1 MDMDDNLRGNRIV
14 RRRTWAARLLAGSGV
29 ALAVLAAVAPVL
41 ADETPV
47 DPEAGRPAVYG
58 GEADAIGVAWRADRK
73 AGFLPLAD
81 SFTGQPQ
88 SVYGELPEGRSRFD
102 SSGISRARASVF
114 YPGAAV
120 AGGAGL
126 ACGEVGG
133 AFPEPF
139 ATIFGI
145 CLQNKDYPLTV
156 VADNDNPDAA
166 TPGSASLGKPGQPV
180 SANAG
185 GARAHAGRDFVATDA
200 VLSDLEILGPKGL
213 PAAAAAFRTAAATI
227 LGRPALAA
235 ADGPSNL
242 VVRVDQVTSRT
253 SQRFS
258 DDNRVLTVTAE
269 ARLKGVELAG
279 GAVRIDTI
287 VARTV
292 SRTEG
297 DKPPATEAVATY
309 QGVTVAGQP
318 ARIGSDGIV
327 VGPAGSPVAEALN
340 AALGKLLGTTGI
352 TVRALGASRETKGIQ
367 TSGNAQGLLVGWEL
381 DLTGLKLPPD
391 FPVANPADVYFASV
405 TLGSAGG
412 AAFADL
418 SGLDLGEGTASPGDG
433 TFGGPLDG
441 GMPFEEAGPTGTGIP
456 GTDLTGPALSPAAG
470 TTRPGPARRSAGG
483 PTEAAAATFRP
494 AGLLGGVVANRVKV
508 LYLSFTLSA
517 LGVAVAP
524 RLARRALL
532 PPRT

>member
-1 MDMDDNLRGNRIV
+1 MKL
-14 RRRTWAARLLAGSGV
+14 RTWAARILVGSGV

-41 ADETPV
+41 ADEAPA
-47 DPEAGRPAVYG
+47 DPEAGRPPVWG
-58 GEADAIGVAWRADRK
+58 GEADAIGIAWRADRK
-73 AGFLPLAD
+73 AGLLPLAD

-139 ATIFGI
+139 ATIFAI

-156 VADNDNPDAA
+156 VADTDTPDAA
-166 TPGSASLGKPGQPV
+166 TPGSLALGKAGDPLSAHAV
-180 SANAG
+180 S
-185 GARAHAGRDFVATDA
+185 ARAHAGRDFVGTDS
-200 VLSDLEILGPKGL
+200 VLHDVEVAGPKGL
-213 PAAAAAFRTAAATI
+213 PAATAAFRRAAAAA

-235 ADGPSNL
+235 AAPAPVL
-242 VVRVDQVTSRT
+242 VHVDEVTSRT

-269 ARLKGVELAG
+269 TRLKGVQLLG
-279 GAVRIDTI
+279 GLVAIDSILT
-287 VARTV
+287 RSV

-297 DKPPATEAVATY
+297 DKPPATESVATY

-327 VGPAGSPVAEALN
+327 VGPAGSPVADALN
-340 AALGKLLGTTGI
+340 GALRQLLATSGVTI
-352 TVRALGASRETKGIQ
+352 RALSASQQTKGVQ
-367 TSGNAQGLLVGWEL
+367 TSGDAQGLLVSWTL
-381 DLTGLKLPPD
+381 DLTGLQLPPD
-391 FPVANPADVYFASV
+391 FPVANPADVYFASL
-405 TLGSAGG
+405 TLGSAGS

-418 SGLDLGEGTASPGDG
+418 SELGLEEGPDGFAGTGESGPGIDAGLPVGDVGVGDTAAFGPGPTPGAGTATTTGGLRRASSP
-433 TFGGPLDG
+433 TA
-441 GMPFEEAGPTGTGIP
+441 EQ
-456 GTDLTGPALSPAAG
+456 AAG
-470 TTRPGPARRSAGG
+470 VPYRT
-483 PTEAAAATFRP
+483 
-494 AGLLGGVVANRVKV
+494 AGLLGGVVAHRIEA
-508 LYLSFTLSA
+508 LYLAFTLSA
-517 LGVAVAP
+517 LGLAVMP
-524 RLARRALL
+524 RLTLRGLLRR
-532 PPRT
+532 PS